1 MKKIVVI
8 GGGAS
13 GIVAAIRAKK
23 NNNEVIVLERN
34 SKCCKKL
41 LITGNG
47 RCNYYNDDQSLGHYH
62 SNSEE
67 LINDVINEKN
77 LNTLKDFYKSIG
89 IIPIVKDGYYYPY
102 SNQAISIE
110 NSLLLTAKEKGIKII
125 TDNLVEDVF
134 KIGNKFQIKTD
145 KDIYNVDKVI
155 ISVGGYSAPKTGSDG
170 NFYHIIEKFN
180 HTIIKP
186 LPSLV
191 QLNTA
196 GKFLN
201 NWSGIRVNANIKLY
215 EDDKYI
221 KEENGELLLT
231 NYGLSGICVMQL
243 SGIVSRGLYMNKK
256 EEVVINFLK
265 GFAETRNDFIEFMDN
280 RQQLLPN
287 RNITE
292 LLDTLLNYKLIN
304 VLVKEASISNT
315 KKWEQLNS
323 KEKNTLA
330 KMFVEF
336 RLNIISTN
344 SFERAQTT
352 TGGVSLLEIDLN
364 TMQSLIVRNL
374 YFTGEVIDIDGDCG
388 GYNLT
393 LSFISGIL
401 AGDDASD

>member
-1 MKKIVVI
+1 MKRIIVI

-13 GIVAAIRAKK
+13 GIVAAIRAK
-23 NNNEVIVLERN
+23 NNDNEVIVLERN

-47 RCNYYNDDQSLGHYH
+47 RCNYYNDDQDLRHYH
-62 SNSEE
+62 SNRED
-67 LINDVINEKN
+67 LIKFINEDN
-77 LNTLKDFYKSIG
+77 LNRLKDFYKSIG
-89 IIPIVKDGYYYPY
+89 IIPFIKDGYYYPY

-110 NSLLLTAKEKGIKII
+110 NSLLLTAKEKGVKII
-125 TDNLVEDVF
+125 TDCLVEDIF
-134 KIGNKFQIKTD
+134 KRGDKFQLKTN
-145 KDIYNVDKVI
+145 KDIYEANKVI
-155 ISVGGYSAPKTGSDG
+155 ISVGGCSAPKTGSDG

-191 QLNTA
+191 QLNTS
-196 GKFLN
+196 GNFLN

-215 EDDKYI
+215 ENDKYI
-221 KEENGELLLT
+221 KEENGEILLT

-243 SGIVSRGLYMNKK
+243 SGIVSRGLYMNRK

-265 GFAETRNDFIEFMDN
+265 GFVRTRDDFIEFMDN
-280 RQQLLPN
+280 RHLLLPN

-304 VLVKEASISNT
+304 VLVKQASISNT
-315 KKWEQLNS
+315 KRWNQLNS
-323 KEKNTLA
+323 KEKNILA

-336 RLNIISTN
+336 RVNVISTN

-352 TGGVSLLEIDLN
+352 TGGVSLTEIDLN
-364 TMQSLIVRNL
+364 TMESLIVKNL
-374 YFTGEVIDIDGDCG
+374 YFTGEIIDIDGDCG

-401 AGDDASD
+401 AGDDV

>member
-1 MKKIVVI
+1 MKRIIVI

-13 GIVAAIRAKK
+13 GIVAAIRAK
-23 NNNEVIVLERN
+23 NNDNEVIVLERN

-47 RCNYYNDDQSLGHYH
+47 RCNYYNDDQDLRHYH
-62 SNSEE
+62 SNRED
-67 LINDVINEKN
+67 LIKCIINEDN
-77 LNTLKDFYKSIG
+77 LNRLKDFYKSIG
-89 IIPIVKDGYYYPY
+89 IIPFIKDGYYYPY

-110 NSLLLTAKEKGIKII
+110 NSLLLTAKEKGVKII
-125 TDNLVEDVF
+125 TDCLVEDIF
-134 KIGNKFQIKTD
+134 KRGDKFQLKTN
-145 KDIYNVDKVI
+145 KDIYEANKVI
-155 ISVGGYSAPKTGSDG
+155 ISVGGCSAPKTGSDG

-191 QLNTA
+191 QLNTE
-196 GKFLN
+196 GSFLN

-215 EDDKYI
+215 ENDKYI
-221 KEENGELLLT
+221 KEENGEILLT

-243 SGIVSRGLYMNKK
+243 SGIVSRGLYMNRK

-265 GFAETRNDFIEFMDN
+265 GFVRTRDDFIEFMDN
-280 RQQLLPN
+280 RHLLLPN

-304 VLVKEASISNT
+304 VLVKQASISNT
-315 KKWEQLNS
+315 KRWNQLNS
-323 KEKNTLA
+323 KEKNILA

-336 RLNIISTN
+336 RLNVISTN

-352 TGGVSLLEIDLN
+352 TGGVSLTEVNLN
-364 TMQSLIVRNL
+364 TMESLVVKNL
-374 YFTGEVIDIDGDCG
+374 YFTGEIIDIDGDCG

-401 AGDDASD
+401 AGDDV

>member
-23 NNNEVIVLERN
+23 ANNEVIVLERN
-34 SKCCKKL
+34 SKCLKKL

-47 RCNYYNDDQSLGHYH
+47 RCNYYNDNQDLVHYH
-62 SNSEE
+62 SSNEE
-67 LINDVINEKN
+67 LIEDIITKRNLEILKN
-77 LNTLKDFYKSIG
+77 FFERIG
-89 IIPIVKDGYYYPY
+89 IIPSVKEGYYYPY

-110 NSLLLTAKEKGIKII
+110 NSLLLTAKEKGVKII
-125 TDNLVEDVF
+125 TDCLVEDIF
-134 KIGNKFQIKTD
+134 KEKNKFLIKTD
-145 KDIYNVDKVI
+145 KDIYEFDKVI
-155 ISVGGYSAPKTGSDG
+155 ISVGGCSAPKTGSDG

-186 LPSLV
+186 LPALV
-191 QLNTA
+191 QLNTS
-196 GKFLN
+196 GNFLN

-231 NYGLSGICVMQL
+231 NYGVSGICIMQL
-243 SGIVSRGLYMNKK
+243 SGLVSRGLYMNKK
-256 EEVVINFLK
+256 EEIVINFLK
-265 GFAETRNDFIEFMDN
+265 DFARTRDDFIKFMDN
-280 RQQLLPN
+280 RYLLLPN

-292 LLDTLLNYKLIN
+292 LLDTVLNYKLIN
-304 VLVKEASISNT
+304 VLVKQASISNT
-315 KKWEQLNS
+315 KKWDQLS
-323 KEKNTLA
+323 PKEKNILA

-352 TGGVSLLEIDLN
+352 TGGVSLAEINLN
-364 TMQSLIVRNL
+364 TMESLIVKNL